1 MQLQNANIV
10 TMLPKCISITTMSS
24 CYCFSVQYMVQC
36 VRLEVLAQASVIRLL
51 TRRVFQGWTR
61 LTREGR
67 VRGWEMD
74 RQARKMHER

>member
-1 MQLQNANIV
+1 
-10 TMLPKCISITTMSS
+10 MLLIIAMSS
-24 CYCFSVQYMVQC
+24 FSVQYMVEC
-36 VRLEVLAQASVIRLL
+36 VRLEVLAGASVIRLL
-51 TRRVFQGWTR
+51 TRRVFRGWSR